1 VNLIYTENNMN
12 KKTLVVVAHPDISR
26 SRINRTWIDHLRPY
40 MGKATVHELYKAYP
54 DGKIDVA
61 AEQRLL
67 EKHDRI
73 ILQFPMFWF
82 STPALLK
89 QWLDDVLSYGWAFGP
104 GGDKLEGK
112 EIGVA
117 VSTGGPAHAY
127 QAGAQ
132 NQYTLSEVL
141 RPLQMT
147 AQFTRARYLPV
158 FAMQGALY
166 EPTEEELRSNAQA
179 YVRHVLGEAA

>member
-1 VNLIYTENNMN
+1 MS
-12 KKTLVVVAHPDISR
+12 KKTLVVVAHPDLGK
-26 SRINRTWIDHLRPY
+26 SRINRTWLDHLRSHA
-40 MGKATVHELYKAYP
+40 GKATVHELYKTYP
-54 DGKIDVA
+54 NGKIDVA
-61 AEQRLL
+61 AEQKLL
-67 EKHDRI
+67 EEHDRI

-82 STPALLK
+82 STPSLLK
-89 QWLDDVLSYGWAFGP
+89 QWLDEVLSYGWAFGP

-132 NQYTLSEVL
+132 NQYTLSELL

-147 AQFTRARYLPV
+147 AQYTRAKYLPV

-166 EPTEEELRSNAQA
+166 NPTDEELKTNAQS
-179 YVRHVLGEAA
+179 YVQHVLGTA

>member
-1 VNLIYTENNMN
+1 MS
-12 KKTLVVVAHPDISR
+12 KKTLVVVAHPDLNK
-26 SRINRTWIDHLRPY
+26 SRINRTWLKHLHPHAD
-40 MGKATVHELYKAYP
+40 KVTVHELYKSYP
-54 DGKIDVA
+54 DGRIDA
-61 AEQRLL
+61 SAEQKLL
-67 EKHDRI
+67 ESHDRI
-73 ILQFPMFWF
+73 ILQFPLFWF

-89 QWLDDVLSYGWAFGP
+89 QWMDDVFAYGWAFGP

-132 NQYTLSEVL
+132 NQYTLSELL

-147 AQFTRARYLPV
+147 AQYTRAKYLPV

-166 EPTEEELRSNAQA
+166 NPSDAEVEQNAQA
-179 YVRHVLGEAA
+179 YVQHVLATA

>member
-1 VNLIYTENNMN
+1 MS
-12 KKTLVVVAHPDISR
+12 KKTLVVVAHPDLGK
-26 SRINRTWIDHLRPY
+26 SRINRTWIEHLRPHA
-40 MGKATVHELYKAYP
+40 GKATVHELYKADP

-61 AEQRLL
+61 AEQKLL
-67 EKHDRI
+67 EAHDRI

-82 STPALLK
+82 STPSLLK

-132 NQYTLSEVL
+132 NQYTLSELL

-147 AQFTRARYLPV
+147 AQYTRAKYLPV
-158 FAMQGALY
+158 FSMQGALY
-166 EPTEEELRSNAQA
+166 NPTEEEVKSNAQA
-179 YVRHVLGEAA
+179 YVEHVLSAA

>member
-1 VNLIYTENNMN
+1 MIKNA
-12 KKTLVVVAHPDISR
+12 LVVVAHPDLGK
-26 SRINRTWIDHLRPY
+26 SRINRSWVDHLRLHS
-40 MGKATVHELYKAYP
+40 GKVTVHELYKAYP

-61 AEQRLL
+61 TEQKLL
-67 EKHDRI
+67 EAHDRI

-82 STPALLK
+82 STPSLLK
-89 QWLDDVLSYGWAFGP
+89 QWLDEVLAYGWAFGP

-112 EIGVA
+112 EVGVA
-117 VSTGGPAHAY
+117 VSTGGPALAY

-132 NQYTLSEVL
+132 NQFTLSELL

-147 AQFTRARYLPV
+147 AQYTRAKYLPV

-166 EPTEEELRSNAQA
+166 NPTEEELQSNAHA
-179 YVRHVLGEAA
+179 YVKHVLEAA

>member
-1 VNLIYTENNMN
+1 MS
-12 KKTLVVVAHPDISR
+12 KKTLVVVAHPDLNK
-26 SRINRTWIDHLRPY
+26 SRINRTWLKHLHPHAD
-40 MGKATVHELYKAYP
+40 KVTVHELYKSYP
-54 DGKIDVA
+54 DGRIDA
-61 AEQRLL
+61 ADEQKLL
-67 EKHDRI
+67 ESHDRI
-73 ILQFPMFWF
+73 ILQFPLFWF

-89 QWLDDVLSYGWAFGP
+89 QWMDDVFAYGWAFGP

-132 NQYTLSEVL
+132 NQYTLSELL

-147 AQFTRARYLPV
+147 AQYTRAKYLPV

-166 EPTEEELRSNAQA
+166 NPSDAEVEQNARA
-179 YVRHVLGEAA
+179 YVQHVLATA

>member
-1 VNLIYTENNMN
+1 MS
-12 KKTLVVVAHPDISR
+12 KKTLVVVAHPDLSK
-26 SRINRTWIDHLRPY
+26 SRINRTWIDHLRRHA
-40 MGKATVHELYKAYP
+40 GKATVHELYKTYP
-54 DGKIDVA
+54 DGKIDVG
-61 AEQRLL
+61 AEQKLL
-67 EKHDRI
+67 EEHDRI

-117 VSTGGPAHAY
+117 VSTGGPAQAY

-132 NQYTLSEVL
+132 NQYTLSELL

-147 AQFTRARYLPV
+147 AQYTRAKYMPV

-166 EPTEEELRSNAQA
+166 NPTEEEVQRNAQA
-179 YVRHVLGEAA
+179 YVQHVLSAA

>member
-1 VNLIYTENNMN
+1 MN
-12 KKTLVVVAHPDISR
+12 KKTLVVVAHPDLSK
-26 SRINRTWIDHLRPY
+26 SRINRTWLDYLRPHAD
-40 MGKATVHELYKAYP
+40 KTTVHELYKIYP
-54 DGKIDVA
+54 NGKIDVA
-61 AEQRLL
+61 AEQKLL
-67 EKHDRI
+67 EEHDRI

-82 STPALLK
+82 STPSLLK

-132 NQYTLSEVL
+132 NQYTLSELL

-147 AQFTRARYLPV
+147 AQYTRAKYLPV

-166 EPTEEELRSNAQA
+166 NPSDEELQSNAHS
-179 YVRHVLGEAA
+179 YVQHVLGAA

>member
-1 VNLIYTENNMN
+1 MLIFMENNMS
-12 KKTLVVVAHPDISR
+12 KKTLVVVAHPDLGN
-26 SRINRTWIDHLRPY
+26 SRINRTWLLHLQPH
-40 MGKATVHELYKAYP
+40 GEKVTVHELYKSYP

-61 AEQRLL
+61 AEQKLL
-67 EKHDRI
+67 EAHDRI

-89 QWLDDVLSYGWAFGP
+89 RWLDDVLAYGWAHGP

-127 QAGAQ
+127 QAGGH
-132 NQYTLSEVL
+132 NQHSLSEVL

-147 AQFTRARYLPV
+147 AQYVRAKYLPV
-158 FAMQGALY
+158 FTMQGALY
-166 EPTEEELRSNAQA
+166 NPSDADVEQNALA
-179 YVRHVLGEAA
+179 YVEHVLAAA